1 MRISSQF
8 VQQLKHTLNIVEVAG
23 NFLKLTRKG
32 KNYFALCPFHTEK
45 TPSFSINEQLQ
56 SYHCFGCGKG
66 GDVIQLVME
75 LENLTY
81 SEAIHFLADLAHLRV
96 PALDPAE
103 EKRYRDREHLQTVMA
118 EASKFYQRCLKD
130 PEGAGA
136 RDYLDGRQI
145 APGTIQRFM
154 LGFAPGDGQ
163 RLVSY
168 LRGLGIREPLA
179 QHAGLVRVSE
189 VTQRSYDLFRS
200 RLIVPIQDMHGRVIA
215 FGGRILGE
223 GEPKYL
229 NSPETPLYQ
238 KGYHLF
244 GLGHALKAI
253 RQADL
258 AILVEGYF
266 DMIVPFQA
274 GVENVVASLGT
285 GLTPAQVKLL
295 GRFTRNIVICFDPD
309 TAGANAAFRSVELFL
324 ENEFDCRVAT
334 LPGGHDPDTF
344 VLKHGADSFREAVK
358 QSLPFLDFQLH
369 HKLQAAGADLSVERK
384 VKILESMFPFLARIQ
399 QEPIRSNYLTGWAD
413 RLGIHRDALFNQYN
427 AFARSRK
434 VDKSVVAQY
443 SQSPLTAAETE
454 LINFMLHFPEMAP
467 KIFSGVA
474 VTFEGLATSNILTC
488 IAQQVQEGGAFRLAE
503 IENMLTESD
512 RTLLHQ
518 VMSRATTVVTETE
531 AVNCLLSL
539 RQRSLEQELERLTA
553 ECQQAEQSGDMDRCR
568 GILERRKRIIMQL
581 NK

>member
-81 SEAIHFLADLAHLRV
+81 VEAIHYLADLAHLRV
-96 PALDPAE
+96 PALDAAE

-118 EASKFYQRCLKD
+118 EAAKFYQRCLKD
-130 PEGAGA
+130 PEGSGA
-136 RDYLDGRQI
+136 RDYIDGRKI
-145 APGTIQRFM
+145 EPGTVQRFM
-154 LGFAPGDGQ
+154 FGFAPGDGQ

-168 LRGLGIREPLA
+168 LRGLGIREALA
-179 QHAGLVRVSE
+179 QQAGLSRVSE

-200 RLIVPIQDMHGRVIA
+200 RLIIPIQDMHGRVVA

-253 RQADL
+253 RQADR

-344 VLKHGADSFREAVK
+344 VLEHGADRFREAVDR
-358 QSLPFLDFQLH
+358 SLPFLDFQLQ

-384 VKILESMFPFLARIQ
+384 VKILESMFPFLTRIQ
-399 QEPIRSNYLTGWAD
+399 QEPVRSNYLAG
-413 RLGIHRDALFNQYN
+413 
-427 AFARSRK
+427 
-434 VDKSVVAQY
+434 
-443 SQSPLTAAETE
+443 
-454 LINFMLHFPEMAP
+454 
-467 KIFSGVA
+467 
-474 VTFEGLATSNILTC
+474 
-488 IAQQVQEGGAFRLAE
+488 
-503 IENMLTESD
+503 
-512 RTLLHQ
+512 
-518 VMSRATTVVTETE
+518 
-531 AVNCLLSL
+531 
-539 RQRSLEQELERLTA
+539 
-553 ECQQAEQSGDMDRCR
+553 
-568 GILERRKRIIMQL
+568 
-581 NK
+581 